1 MGQFFKFLLASC
13 LGVFLALI
21 AISVFGTIMLT
32 QMALQAEKP
41 AKVGPN
47 TVLHLTMDDPVPE
60 KTNNV
65 QMPIFELKNQDVL
78 GLHDILHVLETA
90 KEDDNIKGIF
100 MEVDMTSMGMASA
113 QSLREGILDFRESGK
128 FVIAHSNFYTQG
140 AYYLVS
146 AADSV
151 YLNPTGMIDFRGFTA
166 QIPFF
171 KNMLDKVGVK
181 MEIFYAGKFK
191 SATEPYR
198 RTEMSEENR
207 LQVREYLEQV
217 YSEFLEDI
225 SRSRN
230 IPVATLRQLAN
241 EWAGSSDQRCLES
254 GMIDGIAFE
263 DEVLDAIR
271 EKMGLEK
278 DEKIKTITPE
288 KYFLSHPPKK
298 DYKIKDKI
306 AVVYAEGTFIMGEE
320 TAGAITEDQY
330 VKVLRQIRK
339 DDKVKAVVL
348 RVNSPGGVA
357 TTAENILRE
366 LKLLKEKGL
375 PIIVSMGDVAA
386 SGGYLVAMAGDSIL
400 VETNTLTGSI
410 GVFATIPTAQELM
423 NDKLGINFD
432 TVLTG
437 DLAAGFT
444 PFKTFSER
452 ERQIMQAN
460 INNFY
465 EHFLSTVAEGRG
477 KTPAEIDEVAQGR
490 VWTGPKAVEI
500 GLADRVGTLDDAIAS
515 AAKMAGTESYRTTS
529 YPATKDPIQQL
540 VNQFL
545 NMEQTKIRQRKL
557 ALREQLGSWYPYLE
571 FLQDISSARAP
582 QARLPFMIPFE

>member
-65 QMPIFELKNQDVL
+65 QMPIFELKNQDIL

-100 MEVDMTSMGMASA
+100 MEVDMASLGMASA

-151 YLNPTGMIDFRGFTA
+151 YLNPTGMIDFRGFAA
-166 QIPFF
+166 QIPFY

-198 RTEMSEENR
+198 RTDMSEENR

-217 YSEFLEDI
+217 YGEFLEDI

-230 IPVATLRQLAN
+230 IPVATLRQLAD

-271 EKMGLEK
+271 DKMGLEK
-278 DEKIKTITPE
+278 DEKINTITPE

-298 DYKIKDKI
+298 DYKIKDKV
-306 AVVYAEGTFIMGEE
+306 AVVYAEGIFTLGEE
-320 TAGAITEDQY
+320 TPGAITEDQY

-339 DDKVKAVVL
+339 DDKVKAIVL

-366 LKLLKEKGL
+366 LKLLKKKGL

-410 GVFATIPTAQELM
+410 GVFASIPTVQELM

-444 PFKTFSER
+444 PLKTFSER

-465 EHFLSTVAEGRG
+465 EHFLKTVAEGRG
-477 KTPAEIDEVAQGR
+477 KTPEEIDEVAQGR

-500 GLADRVGTLDDAIAS
+500 GLADRVGTLDEAIAS

-529 YPATKDPIQQL
+529 YPATKDPLQQL
-540 VNQFL
+540 VDQFL
-545 NMEQTKIRQRKL
+545 NMEQTKVRQQKL
-557 ALREQLGSWYPYLE
+557 ALREQMGSWYPYLE
-571 FLQDISSARAP
+571 FLQEVSGARAP

>member
-65 QMPIFELKNQDVL
+65 QMPIFELKNQDIL

-100 MEVDMTSMGMASA
+100 MEVDMASLGMASA

-151 YLNPTGMIDFRGFTA
+151 YLNPTGMIDFRGFAA
-166 QIPFF
+166 QIPFY

-217 YSEFLEDI
+217 YGEFLEDI

-263 DEVLDAIR
+263 DEALDVIR

-288 KYFLSHPPKK
+288 KYFLNHPPKK

-306 AVVYAEGTFIMGEE
+306 AVVYAEGIFTMGEE
-320 TAGAITEDQY
+320 TPGAITEDQY

-366 LKLLKEKGL
+366 LELLKKKGL

-410 GVFATIPTAQELM
+410 GVFATIPTVQELM

-444 PFKTFSER
+444 PLKTFSER

-465 EHFLSTVAEGRG
+465 EHFLKTVAEGRG
-477 KTPAEIDEVAQGR
+477 KTPEEIDEVAQGR

-515 AAKMAGTESYRTTS
+515 AAKMAGTESYRTSS

-540 VNQFL
+540 VDQFL
-545 NMEQTKIRQRKL
+545 NMEQTKVRQRKL

-571 FLQDISSARAP
+571 FLQNVSNTRAP